1 MNTTT
6 KMTLG
11 ILGGIGAGFCLGLLM
26 SPDKGSNNRKKA
38 MNMASDWTQKLT
50 HLFSSDGQDHHES
63 VSSDG
68 TGKSRVSNRN
78 TQSRRKH

>member
-26 SPDKGSNNRKKA
+26 SPDKGSNNRRRLVKG
-38 MNMASDWTQKLT
+38 ASDWADRLT
-50 HLFSSDGQDHHES
+50 HVFSHDGHDHQENLKLGRANATTPAKHR
-63 VSSDG
+63 
-68 TGKSRVSNRN
+68 TQPKRKS
-78 TQSRRKH
+78 